1 LDRFLQTSLL
11 LKPHSSIVM
20 EMRNQRQRLYRHD
33 YERQPYKRREKHPTF
48 PMVKGR
54 GVSGFR
60 HNPLVAI
67 TLCAGI
73 AGFLCLLLSDVSAR
87 WIAPLLFLLAT
98 IPIAHLWGTKAGII
112 GAAVANLI
120 FAVFLFPPIGSLAV
134 RGATDRIILISF
146 QLCAIGVA
154 YLSGVEPAWSEVS
167 SSAPRPGRN
176 IWCFQTGVEGSPSH
190 PAEVSPADLGLTYP
204 QRLDAASLRRQK
216 KAGGRR
222 LFSKARSDYRS
233 PKV

>member
-1 LDRFLQTSLL
+1 MQMAEAESASFVLYVLAVGAC
-11 LKPHSSIVM
+11 SS
-20 EMRNQRQRLYRHD
+20 
-33 YERQPYKRREKHPTF
+33 
-48 PMVKGR
+48 MVRGR

-120 FAVFLFPPIGSLAV
+120 FAVFLFPPIGRLAV

-154 YLSGVEPAWSEVS
+154 YLSRVEPACEFF
-167 SSAPRPGRN
+167 SSAERPDRN
-176 IWCFQTGVEGSPSH
+176 IWCFRTGVAGSPSH
-190 PAEVSPADLGLTYP
+190 PGEVSPADCGLTYP
-204 QRLDAASLRRQK
+204 ARLDADQSAQAEKSRH
-216 KAGGRR
+216 
-222 LFSKARSDYRS
+222 RS
-233 PKV
+233 PALLESPE

>member
-1 LDRFLQTSLL
+1 MAEAESASFVLYVLAVGAC
-11 LKPHSSIVM
+11 SS
-20 EMRNQRQRLYRHD
+20 
-33 YERQPYKRREKHPTF
+33 
-48 PMVKGR
+48 MVRGR

-60 HNPLVAI
+60 QNPWVAI

-87 WIAPLLFLLAT
+87 WIPPLLFLLAT

-134 RGATDRIILISF
+134 RGVTDRIILISF

-154 YLSGVEPAWSEVS
+154 YLSRVEPAWREVS
-167 SSAPRPGRN
+167 SSAERAGRN
-176 IWCFQTGVEGSPSH
+176 IWCFRTGAVGSPSQ
-190 PAEVSPADLGLTYP
+190 PGEVSPADRGLTYP
-204 QRLDAASLRRQK
+204 VRLDAATLRRRK
-216 KAGGRR
+216 KAAIGRR